1 MEKRKNKTRLARA
14 AMTLLFALLATVG
27 AWAETVT
34 FDFEDNQIPGD
45 WTNDDNY
52 PWVVVSESQGNGHTG
67 TYCIKSGNSGESSS
81 ESSIEAT
88 FTFVGDGSISF
99 LGGCW
104 GEGSSTL
111 YDKCIFY
118 IDGVEKFSFGARDT
132 WETYSFEVEAGE
144 HTFKW
149 SFTKDSSVNG
159 TGDAFFID
167 DVVVD
172 LGSVSACSKPTGLSV
187 ELTPGNGTVA
197 SLSWT
202 ENGSATA
209 WQICLNDDETNLI
222 DATSNPYTLENLT
235 PEQIY
240 TAKVRACCD
249 AENQSSWSNVV
260 TFTPT
265 NAYTFTVNDGTATNE
280 YVPFYGYYA
289 DTGTKGQF
297 IIPASTLQNIAY
309 GTINKLTFYVNNSTS
324 NTTFTSSNSGI
335 SSIFEVYMG
344 EVDNTTFDGN
354 TLNEWTSL
362 EKVMN
367 AANLEVKD
375 HMMVVT
381 LDTPYQYMGG
391 NLLIGFNETTSGG
404 YAHTYWYG
412 VTANGASLGGYG
424 DNFSQKNFLPKTT
437 FDYTPGEAPTC
448 PKPTNLTAGTPDAHS
463 VELSWTE
470 KGEADQWQICI
481 NGEESNL
488 IAVNENPF
496 TLTNLDPETAYS
508 VKVRAYCSAE
518 DQSSWSNVVTFTTAP
533 TCPKPTNLTAGTPDA
548 HSVELSWTENG
559 EATQWQ
565 ICINGE
571 ESNLIAVKEN
581 PFTLTNL
588 DPETAYSVKVRA
600 YCSAEDQSSWSDA
613 VTFTTAPTCPKP
625 TNLVAGSIGA
635 HSAVLSWTEK
645 GEADQWQICI
655 NGEESNLIAV
665 NENPFTLTNLDP
677 ETAYSVKVRAYCSA
691 EDQSSWSDVVTF
703 TTGIANPAPTDVL
716 ADNVTSTSA
725 DISWTGNADV
735 TSYNLRYRTARG
747 FNYGFETAEPWA
759 IDKFDPCTTYDGD
772 NLRTYG
778 IDGYSLPNANYVGS
792 VIAFSDNNEWEAHSG
807 NTMGAFMDAIPDDDA
822 GITANDDYFITP
834 ELVIASGDHFIFWA
848 RSVTSNYGLERIK
861 VGIYGGDGTIS
872 TYLAGSA
879 TDYVE
884 VPVDWTKYDYDLSAY
899 NGQTIQLA
907 INCVSEDAFALLF
920 DDIFVGNPN
929 DDTWDVT
936 LTNVTSPNE
945 LTGLTPSTDYEVQVQ
960 AVYADGSSQWVGTS
974 FTTDVEFAAPENLE
988 MTDIST
994 TTATVSWTAPSATV
1008 TGYVYQYKKA
1018 SAEEW
1023 STEAT
1028 ITETSVE
1035 LSGLDDATS
1044 YNFRVKAVYDGG
1056 SSTFAKIN
1064 FMTDCDAK
1072 DLPYSYGFEDTDKL
1086 NCWSLLSANSEN
1098 SLGISSYNEAY
1109 EGTNVFVFSSY
1120 NNASSY
1126 DQYLI
1131 SPTLNTTSPVAVE
1144 FYYRTPQ
1151 GYGSETF
1158 KMGYSTTT
1166 SEVSEFTWGDEIST
1180 NTTEWTPYTD
1190 VFPAGTKYVAIY
1202 YYSDYQYYLLVD
1214 DFSITEPESTNILF
1228 AKEGYATYYNS
1239 QKDVVLPAG
1248 MKAHV
1253 VTDGSTSLTYAGVAD
1268 GDTDENVV
1276 PAGTAVL
1283 LQVEATESDQ
1293 ELSVYLVTPSAAAY
1307 AGTNL
1312 LFGSDEETTTT
1323 GTGGEKFY
1331 KLTYSNS
1338 DDNFGWYWGE
1348 ANGAA
1353 FTSPAHKAWL
1363 ALPASSAPFLG
1374 LPGWEDTTGIA
1385 PVGVDS
1391 ENGEWYTLQ
1400 GLKIGKKPTTKGV
1413 YIHNGRK
1420 VVIK

>member
-481 NGEESNL
+481 IGDESNL

-600 YCSAEDQSSWSDA
+600 YCSAEDQSSWSD
-613 VTFTTAPTCPKP
+613 
-625 TNLVAGSIGA
+625 
-635 HSAVLSWTEK
+635 
-645 GEADQWQICI
+645 
-655 NGEESNLIAV
+655 
-665 NENPFTLTNLDP
+665 
-677 ETAYSVKVRAYCSA
+677 
-691 EDQSSWSDVVTF
+691 
-703 TTGIANPAPTDVL
+703 
-716 ADNVTSTSA
+716 
-725 DISWTGNADV
+725 
-735 TSYNLRYRTARG
+735 
-747 FNYGFETAEPWA
+747 
-759 IDKFDPCTTYDGD
+759 
-772 NLRTYG
+772 
-778 IDGYSLPNANYVGS
+778 
-792 VIAFSDNNEWEAHSG
+792 
-807 NTMGAFMDAIPDDDA
+807 
-822 GITANDDYFITP
+822 
-834 ELVIASGDHFIFWA
+834 
-848 RSVTSNYGLERIK
+848 
-861 VGIYGGDGTIS
+861 
-872 TYLAGSA
+872 
-879 TDYVE
+879 
-884 VPVDWTKYDYDLSAY
+884 
-899 NGQTIQLA
+899 
-907 INCVSEDAFALLF
+907 
-920 DDIFVGNPN
+920 
-929 DDTWDVT
+929 
-936 LTNVTSPNE
+936 
-945 LTGLTPSTDYEVQVQ
+945 
-960 AVYADGSSQWVGTS
+960 
-974 FTTDVEFAAPENLE
+974 
-988 MTDIST
+988 
-994 TTATVSWTAPSATV
+994 
-1008 TGYVYQYKKA
+1008 
-1018 SAEEW
+1018 
-1023 STEAT
+1023 
-1028 ITETSVE
+1028 
-1035 LSGLDDATS
+1035 
-1044 YNFRVKAVYDGG
+1044 
-1056 SSTFAKIN
+1056 
-1064 FMTDCDAK
+1064 
-1072 DLPYSYGFEDTDKL
+1072 
-1086 NCWSLLSANSEN
+1086 
-1098 SLGISSYNEAY
+1098 
-1109 EGTNVFVFSSY
+1109 
-1120 NNASSY
+1120 
-1126 DQYLI
+1126 
-1131 SPTLNTTSPVAVE
+1131 
-1144 FYYRTPQ
+1144 
-1151 GYGSETF
+1151 
-1158 KMGYSTTT
+1158 
-1166 SEVSEFTWGDEIST
+1166 
-1180 NTTEWTPYTD
+1180 
-1190 VFPAGTKYVAIY
+1190 
-1202 YYSDYQYYLLVD
+1202 
-1214 DFSITEPESTNILF
+1214 
-1228 AKEGYATYYNS
+1228 
-1239 QKDVVLPAG
+1239 
-1248 MKAHV
+1248 
-1253 VTDGSTSLTYAGVAD
+1253 
-1268 GDTDENVV
+1268 
-1276 PAGTAVL
+1276 
-1283 LQVEATESDQ
+1283 
-1293 ELSVYLVTPSAAAY
+1293 
-1307 AGTNL
+1307 
-1312 LFGSDEETTTT
+1312 
-1323 GTGGEKFY
+1323 
-1331 KLTYSNS
+1331 
-1338 DDNFGWYWGE
+1338 
-1348 ANGAA
+1348 
-1353 FTSPAHKAWL
+1353 
-1363 ALPASSAPFLG
+1363 
-1374 LPGWEDTTGIA
+1374 
-1385 PVGVDS
+1385 
-1391 ENGEWYTLQ
+1391 
-1400 GLKIGKKPTTKGV
+1400 
-1413 YIHNGRK
+1413 
-1420 VVIK
+1420 

>member
-1 MEKRKNKTRLARA
+1 MPDGWTTDGPGTWL
-14 AMTLLFALLATVG
+14 VG
-27 AWAETVT
+27 TGDYSSTTGVGEGTYNAKITHSKAGNVTKLITPEIDLSTVT
-34 FDFEDNQIPGD
+34 LAELSFMYVMRSWSGD
-45 WTNDDNY
+45 TDELRVY
-52 PWVVVSESQGNGHTG
+52 
-67 TYCIKSGNSGESSS
+67 YRASSS
-81 ESSIEAT
+81 EEWTKLVEYTDAVSAWTTVE
-88 FTFVGDGSISF
+88 GIS
-99 LGGCW
+99 LPNL
-104 GEGSSTL
+104 SST
-111 YDKCIFY
+111 YQIAFEMTDKFGY
-118 IDGVEKFSFGARDT
+118 GVG
-132 WETYSFEVEAGE
+132 
-144 HTFKW
+144 
-149 SFTKDSSVNG
+149 
-159 TGDAFFID
+159 ID
-167 DVVVD
+167 DVKIVQGASCSRPFS
-172 LGSVSACSKPTGLSV
+172 LSAS
-187 ELTPGNGTVA
+187 LTPGNGTVA
-197 SLSWT
+197 TLSWT
-202 ENGSATA
+202 EKGEADQ
-209 WQICLNDDETNLI
+209 WQICLNEDEDNLI
-222 DATSNPYTLENLT
+222 VAGTNPFTLTGLKAET
-235 PEQIY
+235 TY
-240 TAKVRACCD
+240 TAKVRAYCD
-249 AENQSSWSNVV
+249 ADNQSSWSNVV

-481 NGEESNL
+481 NDDETNL
-488 IAVNENPF
+488 IDVNENPY
-496 TLTNLDPETAYS
+496 TLTNR
-508 VKVRAYCSAE
+508 V
-518 DQSSWSNVVTFTTAP
+518 
-533 TCPKPTNLTAGTPDA
+533 
-548 HSVELSWTENG
+548 
-559 EATQWQ
+559 
-565 ICINGE
+565 
-571 ESNLIAVKEN
+571 
-581 PFTLTNL
+581 
-588 DPETAYSVKVRA
+588 
-600 YCSAEDQSSWSDA
+600 
-613 VTFTTAPTCPKP
+613 
-625 TNLVAGSIGA
+625 
-635 HSAVLSWTEK
+635 
-645 GEADQWQICI
+645 
-655 NGEESNLIAV
+655 
-665 NENPFTLTNLDP
+665 P

-759 IDKFDPCTTYDGD
+759 VDEFDPCTTYDGD
-772 NLRTYG
+772 NLPTYG

-792 VIAFSDNNEWEAHSG
+792 VIAFSDNNEWEAHYG
-807 NTMGAFMDAIPDDDA
+807 NTMGAFMDAIPDGDV
-822 GITANDDYFITP
+822 TANDDYFITP
-834 ELVIASGDHFIFWA
+834 ELTIASGDHFIFWA
-848 RSVTSNYGLERIK
+848 KSVTSNYGLERIK

-929 DDTWDVT
+929 DSNDETWDQT
-936 LTNVTSPNE
+936 LTGVTSPYA

-960 AVYADGSSQWVGTS
+960 AVYADGSSLWVGTS

-1064 FMTDCDAK
+1064 FTTDCLPK

-1086 NCWSLLSANSEN
+1086 NCWSLLSANSN
-1098 SLGISSYNEAY
+1098 NLLGISSFDAAY
-1109 EGTNVFVFSSY
+1109 EGNNVFVFSSY

-1144 FYYRTPQ
+1144 FYYRI
-1151 GYGSETF
+1151 YGNSESVETF
-1158 KMGYSTTT
+1158 VVGYSTTT
-1166 SEVSEFTWGDEIST
+1166 ADPDEFTWGEEIST
-1180 NTTEWTPYTD
+1180 NTMEWTPYTH

-1202 YYSDYQYYLLVD
+1202 YYSNYQYYLLVD

-1228 AKEGYATYYNS
+1228 AKAGYATYYNGE
-1239 QKDVVLPAG
+1239 KDVMLPAG

-1253 VTDGSTSLTYAGVAD
+1253 VTDGSTNLTYAEVAD
-1268 GDTDENVV
+1268 GDTDGGNVV

-1283 LQVEATESDQ
+1283 LQVEPSTEAQ
-1293 ELSVYLVTPSAAAY
+1293 TLPVYLATPSAAAY

-1312 LFGSDEETTTT
+1312 LLGSDEETTTT
-1323 GTGGEKFY
+1323 GGDKFY
-1331 KLTYSNS
+1331 KLTYSN
-1338 DDNFGWYWGE
+1338 DNANFGWYWG
-1348 ANGAA
+1348 AADGAA

-1363 ALPASSAPFLG
+1363 ALPASSSAPFLG
-1374 LPGWEDTTGIA
+1374 LPGWEDTTGIV

>member
-481 NGEESNL
+481 IGDESNL

-600 YCSAEDQSSWSDA
+600 YCSAEDQSSWSD
-613 VTFTTAPTCPKP
+613 
-625 TNLVAGSIGA
+625 
-635 HSAVLSWTEK
+635 
-645 GEADQWQICI
+645 
-655 NGEESNLIAV
+655 
-665 NENPFTLTNLDP
+665 
-677 ETAYSVKVRAYCSA
+677 
-691 EDQSSWSDVVTF
+691 VVTF

-759 IDKFDPCTTYDGD
+759 IDEFDPCTTYDGD
-772 NLRTYG
+772 NLPTYG

-848 RSVTSNYGLERIK
+848 KSVTSNYGLERIK

-920 DDIFVGNPN
+920 DDTFVGNPN

-945 LTGLTPSTDYEVQVQ
+945 LTGLTPSTDYEAQVQ

-1028 ITETSVE
+1028 ITESSVE

-1064 FMTDCDAK
+1064 FTTDCLPK
-1072 DLPYSYGFEDTDKL
+1072 DLPYSYAFEDANDL
-1086 NCWSLLSANSEN
+1086 HCWSMLSANSNN
-1098 SLGISSYNEAY
+1098 SLGIIDAEANNIDAH
-1109 EGTNVFVFSSY
+1109 EGTHCFLFSSY
-1120 NNASSY
+1120 NSADSY

-1144 FYYRTPQ
+1144 FYYRI
-1151 GYGSETF
+1151 YGNSESVETF
-1158 KMGYSTTT
+1158 VVGYSTTT
-1166 SEVSEFTWGDEIST
+1166 ADPDEFTWGEEIST
-1180 NTTEWTPYTD
+1180 NTMEWTPYTH

-1202 YYSDYQYYLLVD
+1202 YYSNYQFYLLVD
-1214 DFSITEPESTNILF
+1214 DFSITEAESTNILF
-1228 AKEGYATYYNS
+1228 AKAGYATYYNS
-1239 QKDVVLPAG
+1239 QKDVMLPAG

-1253 VTDGSTSLTYAGVAD
+1253 VTDGSTNLTYAEVAN
-1268 GDTDENVV
+1268 GDTDGGNVV

-1283 LQVEATESDQ
+1283 LQVEPSTEDQ
-1293 ELSVYLVTPSAAAY
+1293 TLPVYLVTPSAAAY
-1307 AGTNL
+1307 EDTNL
-1312 LFGSDEETTTT
+1312 LFGSDDATETI
-1323 GTGGEKFY
+1323 GGAKYY
-1331 KLTYSNS
+1331 KLTYSN
-1338 DDNFGWYWGE
+1338 DNANFGWYWGA